1 MSQATPSATPVRN
14 ADGQKK
20 GKKLPLIVDVA
31 IGNNGKQLYQ
41 VHESSKMVRK
51 EMPRS
56 TNFALNDD
64 ISDEGFYISQIN
76 EQRTPIR
83 KTLGTLSPSS
93 LNQKR
98 IRHDVYD
105 QGDDNSNDDNC
116 QNDVYEQQQQQPQQQ
131 QQQQLHQPNMY
142 ENGNVGVI
150 SNDPVSAVGHYD
162 NNPVSH
168 VPTGA
173 YSRVQDTD
181 I

>member
-64 ISDEGFYISQIN
+64 ISDEGFFISQIN
-76 EQRTPIR
+76 E
-83 KTLGTLSPSS
+83 
-93 LNQKR
+93 
-98 IRHDVYD
+98 
-105 QGDDNSNDDNC
+105 
-116 QNDVYEQQQQQPQQQ
+116 
-131 QQQQLHQPNMY
+131 
-142 ENGNVGVI
+142 
-150 SNDPVSAVGHYD
+150 
-162 NNPVSH
+162 
-168 VPTGA
+168 
-173 YSRVQDTD
+173 
-181 I
+181 

>member
-1 MSQATPSATPVRN
+1 M
-14 ADGQKK
+14 
-20 GKKLPLIVDVA
+20 
-31 IGNNGKQLYQ
+31 
-41 VHESSKMVRK
+41 
-51 EMPRS
+51 
-56 TNFALNDD
+56 
-64 ISDEGFYISQIN
+64 
-76 EQRTPIR
+76 
-83 KTLGTLSPSS
+83 GTLSPSS

-131 QQQQLHQPNMY
+131 QQQQQLHQPNMY

-150 SNDPVSAVGHYD
+150 SNDPVSSVGHYD

-173 YSRVQDTD
+173 YSRVKTLTSGQMMLKKLLKKC
-181 I
+181 